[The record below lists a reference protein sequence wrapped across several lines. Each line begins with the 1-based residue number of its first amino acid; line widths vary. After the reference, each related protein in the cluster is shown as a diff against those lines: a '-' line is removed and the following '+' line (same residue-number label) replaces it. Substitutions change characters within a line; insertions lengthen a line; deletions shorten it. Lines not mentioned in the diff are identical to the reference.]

1 MPRQPRI
8 VFADIPH
15 HVTQRGNRQAD
26 VFFCDADKD
35 YYLKLLRQYTQDH
48 EVEVLAYC
56 LMTNH
61 VHLILKPST
70 HDGLQKVLKPLHMRY
85 AQYINRKNNWTGHLW
100 QGRYFSSALD
110 EQYTYYAFRYV
121 ENNPVVANMVEKAVD
136 YKYSSARHHCG
147 IDVDKLVSGYD
158 IGVLPSAYEDYLEQT
173 VDQKSVEI
181 LQRNINKGLPCGS
194 DKFVDKLGKLIGR
207 DLSFKQIG
215 RPKKGTVPF

>member
-15 HVTQRGNRQAD
+15 HVTQRGNRQSD
-26 VFFCDADKD
+26 VFFSDEDKD
-35 YYLKLLRQYTQDH
+35 YYLKLLKRYAQDH
-48 EVEVLAYC
+48 AVEVLAYC

-61 VHLILKPST
+61 IHLILKPST
-70 HDGLQKVLKPLHMRY
+70 DDGLQRVLKPLHMRY
-85 AQYINRKNNWTGHLW
+85 TQYINKKNDWTGHLW

-110 EQYTYYAFRYV
+110 EQYAYHAFRYV
-121 ENNPVVANMVEKAVD
+121 ENNPVQAKMVKKATD
-136 YKYSSARHHCG
+136 YQYSSARHHCG
-147 IDVDKLVSGYD
+147 LDVDKLITDYD
-158 IGVLPSAYEDYLEQT
+158 IGVLPSAYEDYLGQT
-173 VDQKSVEI
+173 VDQKSVEV

-215 RPKKGTVPF
+215 RPKKTSIKQ

>member
-15 HVTQRGNRQAD
+15 HVTQRGNRQSD
-26 VFFCDADKD
+26 VFFSDEDKD
-35 YYLKLLRQYTQDH
+35 YYLKLLKRYAQDH
-48 EVEVLAYC
+48 AVEVLAYC

-61 VHLILKPST
+61 IHLILKPST
-70 HDGLQKVLKPLHMRY
+70 DDGLQRVLKPLHMRY
-85 AQYINRKNNWTGHLW
+85 TQYINKKNDWTGHLW

-110 EQYTYYAFRYV
+110 EQYTYHAFRYV
-121 ENNPVVANMVEKAVD
+121 ENNPVQAKMVKKATD
-136 YKYSSARHHCG
+136 YQYSSARHHCG
-147 IDVDKLVSGYD
+147 LDVDKLITDYD
-158 IGVLPSAYEDYLEQT
+158 IGVLPSAYEDYLGQT
-173 VDQKSVEI
+173 VDQKSVEV

-215 RPKKGTVPF
+215 RPKKTSIKQ